1 VLNFLPKTQLT
12 MKNIKLFFAF
22 FLGFFAAVFLSM
34 KSDSAADLH
43 LPEVMG
49 IHMIKVK
56 DGVSEQ
62 KAIDFILNKE
72 LPSVKELKG
81 MNVSLCKAD
90 RGNHAGDLF
99 VVYTMSKAQREKYFP
114 SETEY
119 SQEIIDYQT
128 KHADIGEEGA
138 KLYEQGEFVGD
149 LILLGS
155 GR

>member
-1 VLNFLPKTQLT
+1 

-22 FLGFFAAVFLSM
+22 FLGFFAAVFISM
-34 KSDSAADLH
+34 KSDSSANLH

-49 IHMIKVK
+49 IHMLKVK

-62 KAIDFILNKE
+62 QAIDFILNKE
-72 LPSVKELKG
+72 LPNVKELKG
-81 MNVSLCKAD
+81 INVSLCKAD
-90 RGNHAGDLF
+90 RGNHDGDLF
-99 VVYTMSKAQREKYFP
+99 VVYTMSKAQRKKYFP
-114 SETEY
+114 TATEY

-128 KHADIGEEGA
+128 KHAAIGEEGA
-138 KLYEQGEFVGD
+138 KYYEREEFVGD